1 MRRQMA
7 LRGLLA
13 STAILAAGGALAQE
27 AFPAPDADQTLM
39 LDPLVVTASGNLQN
53 VTDAPA
59 TISVVTGDQLRRE
72 MVRDL
77 SDALR
82 YVPGVTTIGN
92 ANEGEI
98 SIRGLP
104 GTYTLILLDGVRQGT
119 RESRPNGSGG
129 MEQSF
134 MPPPEAIERI
144 EVLRGPASTLY
155 GSDAVGGVINIITKP
170 VSDVLTGGV
179 SLGYTQQ
186 QHSEYGNGVQANAY
200 VSGPLIADKLGFQL
214 WGSVFARDE
223 DEILNGTQARDNYEI
238 GGRLSFTPNAEN
250 IFRLDAGVAS
260 LRNES
265 NPGGTLDEISPGGVQ
280 YNDRTYA
287 RLSHEGDYAWGTTF
301 LSLQREEGERT
312 NYSDGVENLRSPE
325 IVNYVLDGNTTLA
338 LGDHLLTLGGQ
349 YINARLTD
357 QNPGLRDGVD
367 NEYSSW
373 QYALFAED
381 EWQVTDRFALTAG
394 LRMDNHEQYGDHY
407 SPRLYGVYNYSET
420 LTFKGGVATGYRTP
434 DLRQIA
440 PGYAYTT
447 GGGGCFYGPADEL
460 PEGSSPCAVIEAN
473 PDLKPETSV
482 NYEASVLYDNLSNL
496 SGSATFFYTEL
507 KDQINNERVYDA
519 NGDFARWPQDPNYTL
534 FRFYNLDAARIQGIE
549 LSGVWV
555 ATDTVNVVANYTY
568 TDSEQKTG
576 AYAGL
581 PLTRTPEHVG
591 SVKVD
596 WAPPVEGLGTF
607 LAGNY
612 IGSQINA
619 GLRIGDSGS
628 PVYSG
633 DEIVARKYDG
643 YFTADIGANYQLTE
657 TVALNA
663 AIYNLLDE
671 QGMPDDINDVVE
683 GRRFWLSLSAT
694 F

>member
-1 MRRQMA
+1 MRKHVA
-7 LRGLLA
+7 LRGLMA
-13 STAILAAGGALAQE
+13 SAAIFAVGAAQAQE
-27 AFPAPDADQTLM
+27 AAPASDDGAVLM
-39 LDPLVVTASGNLQN
+39 LDPLVVTASGTQQTLTN
-53 VTDAPA
+53 APA

-72 MVRDL
+72 MVTDL

-82 YVPGVTTIGN
+82 YTPGVTTIGN

-104 GTYTLILLDGVRQGT
+104 GSYTLILVDGVRQGT

-155 GSDAVGGVINIITKP
+155 GSDAVGGVINIITKK
-170 VSDVLTGGV
+170 VSDVPTAGFT
-179 SLGYTQQ
+179 LGYTKQ
-186 QHSEYGNGVQANAY
+186 QHDKYGDGMRATGY
-200 VSGPLIADKLGFQL
+200 VSGPILEEKLGYQL
-214 WGSVFARDE
+214 WGSAYDRGE
-223 DEILNGTQARDNYEI
+223 DRILNGTQGRENYEL
-238 GGRLSFTPNAEN
+238 GGRITFAPNPSN
-250 IFRLDAGVAS
+250 TFRFDAGVAR

-265 NPGGTLDEISPGGVQ
+265 NPGRSLDETSSDGVQ
-280 YNDRTYA
+280 FNDRSYV
-287 RLSHEGDYAWGTTF
+287 RLSQQGDYAWGTTSF
-301 LSLQREEGERT
+301 SLQRETGERT
-312 NYSDGVENLRSPE
+312 NYSGGVENPRSPE
-325 IVNYVLDGNTTLA
+325 IVNYVLDGTASLP
-338 LGDHLLTLGGQ
+338 LGDHMLTFGAQ
-349 YINARLTD
+349 YIDARLTD

-367 NEYSSW
+367 REFTSW

-394 LRMDNHEQYGDHY
+394 LRMDEHEEYGTHF

-420 LTFKGGVATGYRTP
+420 MTFKGGVSTGYRTP
-434 DLRQIA
+434 EIRQIA

-460 PEGSSPCAVIEAN
+460 PPGSNPCAVMVSN
-473 PDLKPETSV
+473 SDLDPETSV

-496 SGSATFFYTEL
+496 TASATFFYTEL

-519 NGDFARWPQDPNYTL
+519 NGDLARWSQDPNYTL
-534 FRFYNLDAARIQGIE
+534 FRFYNLDEARIQGIE
-549 LSGVWV
+549 LTSVWQ
-555 ATDTVNVVANYTY
+555 ATDTLSLTGSYTY

-576 AYAGL
+576 TYAGL
-581 PLTRTPEHVG
+581 PLNRTPEHFA
-591 SVKVD
+591 SVKLD
-596 WAPPVEGLGTF
+596 WEAPVEGLTTF
-607 LAGNY
+607 AAGNY

-628 PVYSG
+628 PIFKDGAV
-633 DEIVARKYDG
+633 VARKYDA
-643 YFTADIGANYQLTE
+643 YFTADIGANYQLTD

-663 AIYNLLDE
+663 AIYNIFDE
-671 QGMPDDINDVVE
+671 QRAPDDINDVVE
-683 GRRFWLSLSAT
+683 GRRLWVNLSAT